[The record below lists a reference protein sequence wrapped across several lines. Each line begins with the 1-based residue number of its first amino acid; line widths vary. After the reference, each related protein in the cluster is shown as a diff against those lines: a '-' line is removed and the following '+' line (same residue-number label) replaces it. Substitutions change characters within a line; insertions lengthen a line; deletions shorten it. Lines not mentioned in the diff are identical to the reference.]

1 MKKRKK
7 KYLEE
12 DDGGLEPEGMWVSPT
27 GEYIIVVEHLL
38 AISSE
43 PERFD
48 LPQSL
53 LGERDVETLRAAAVS
68 LIKNGWTRF
77 RYLVGVYAFEVDN
90 AARRMS
96 VIEKVLADVK
106 AYTAESV
113 SISEFDPRREYEGT
127 VEDVF
132 DRRITRFAANP
143 GKNTWRFS

>member
-7 KYLEE
+7 QQLEE
-12 DDGGLEPEGMWVSPT
+12 EGLEPEGMWVSPT
-27 GEYIIVVEHLL
+27 GEYIVVVEHLL
-38 AISSE
+38 AIASE

-53 LGERDVETLRAAAVS
+53 HGERDVETLRSAAVD

-77 RYLVGVYAFEVDN
+77 RYLMGIYAFEVDN
-90 AARRMS
+90 ASRRLP
-96 VIEKVLADVK
+96 VIEKVLSDVR
-106 AYTAESV
+106 AYGQENV

-132 DRRITRFAANP
+132 DRKITRFAANP